1 MTVAPLQTLDSET
14 IGFAQLLG
22 LTDGAD
28 AAQWARIRSKQ
39 LDAGRHLALFLL
51 AANLIGAALVVP
63 LFAGNEP
70 LTYLIGWAAL
80 VGIVAVAVA
89 IRRLSTHHRDG
100 GYASARDVRTTLWE
114 GVALAVVWAVPVFA
128 FRVDPGSHGTYALWM
143 ILALL
148 MTAGAMA
155 MAPLALAT
163 IAFLGG
169 LGAAVSLGIALD
181 GSPTGAAA
189 TALFT
194 VMLIVIC
201 LHRARALVVIRAVQI
216 ALAERNDT
224 VSLLLREFE
233 ETAADWLW
241 ETDAGKQIVKASP
254 RFAYACGL
262 DPIAINGQSFL
273 RVLAGPAWDT
283 GHFSDALREL
293 AAKMKARESF
303 RDLRIPV
310 EVNGEQRWWQVSAS
324 PRFDEKG
331 SFCGFRG
338 VGSDVTEQCMSADR
352 IARMA
357 RFDTLTGL
365 PNRLMINETLVQAMA
380 EAERNGQ
387 RCSFMMID
395 LDRFKAVNDTLGH
408 PIGDRLLA
416 RVSARLAQLMDA
428 STVCGRLGGD
438 EFAVVVRDAT
448 RIDAVEALARR
459 IIDTLSQPY
468 EIDAHTLYIGAS
480 VGLAIGPRDGRTAE
494 MLIRSAD
501 LALYRAK
508 DAGRGVYHAYEPELH
523 VQAEERRVLEMAL
536 RQAVERN
543 ELHLQYQPVVDAGN
557 GRLTGF
563 EALLRW
569 RHPELGLISPE
580 KFVPLAE
587 ESRLIGPIGE
597 WVVRTACAEAAQWP
611 STVRIAVNVSPDQ
624 LQNPQFVA
632 VVASALANSRLP
644 PERLELEVTESVF
657 LHEGLGTTKVLDQL
671 LSLGIRLSLDDFGT
685 GYSSLGYLSRTRFS
699 SIKIDRSFVQGA
711 SSGVKKR
718 WRSSA
723 PSSPSPRA
731 WAWRPRPRASR
742 PRRST
747 GSSKS
752 WAARRCRASSSAAR
766 SVSKTPARSSRAAG
780 TPRPPPDP
788 ISRGRAPSSSANSAS
803 HCVPCPC
810 RVRPA
815 LDGGGHSR
823 PPSSYAHNR
832 RRSGPPWP
840 CA

>member
-1 MTVAPLQTLDSET
+1 M
-14 IGFAQLLG
+14 LG

-169 LGAAVSLGIALD
+169 LGAAVSLRTALD

-365 PNRLMINETLVQAMA
+365 PNRLMINETLAQAMA

-624 LQNPQFVA
+624 LQNPQFVS

-657 LHEGLGTTKVLDQL
+657 LHEGLGTTKVLEQL

-711 SSGVKKR
+711 SSGVKE
-718 WRSSA
+718 A
-723 PSSPSPRA
+723 VAIIRA
-731 WAWRPRPRASR
+731 VVALAQSLGMATTAEGVETEEEHRLVQELGCTKVQGFFFSR
-742 PRRST
+742 PLSVEDARALVARS
-747 GSSKS
+747 
-752 WAARRCRASSSAAR
+752 WNASAA
-766 SVSKTPARSSRAAG
+766 A
-780 TPRPPPDP
+780 
-788 ISRGRAPSSSANSAS
+788 
-803 HCVPCPC
+803 
-810 RVRPA
+810 
-815 LDGGGHSR
+815 
-823 PPSSYAHNR
+823 
-832 RRSGPPWP
+832 
-840 CA
+840 

>member
-169 LGAAVSLGIALD
+169 LGAAVSLRTALD

-365 PNRLMINETLVQAMA
+365 PNRLMINETLAQAMA

-624 LQNPQFVA
+624 LQNPQFVS

-657 LHEGLGTTKVLDQL
+657 LHEGLGTTKVLEQL

-711 SSGVKKR
+711 SSGVKE
-718 WRSSA
+718 A
-723 PSSPSPRA
+723 VAIIRA
-731 WAWRPRPRASR
+731 VVALAQSLGMATTAEGVETEEEHRLVQELGCTKVQGFFFSR
-742 PRRST
+742 PLSVEDARALVARS
-747 GSSKS
+747 
-752 WAARRCRASSSAAR
+752 WNASAA
-766 SVSKTPARSSRAAG
+766 A
-780 TPRPPPDP
+780 
-788 ISRGRAPSSSANSAS
+788 
-803 HCVPCPC
+803 
-810 RVRPA
+810 
-815 LDGGGHSR
+815 
-823 PPSSYAHNR
+823 
-832 RRSGPPWP
+832 
-840 CA
+840 

>member
-1 MTVAPLQTLDSET
+1 
-14 IGFAQLLG
+14 
-22 LTDGAD
+22 
-28 AAQWARIRSKQ
+28 
-39 LDAGRHLALFLL
+39 
-51 AANLIGAALVVP
+51 
-63 LFAGNEP
+63 
-70 LTYLIGWAAL
+70 
-80 VGIVAVAVA
+80 VA

-169 LGAAVSLGIALD
+169 LGAAVSLRIALD

-365 PNRLMINETLVQAMA
+365 PNRLMINETLAQAMA

-597 WVVRTACAEAAQWP
+597 WVVRTACAEAARWP

-657 LHEGLGTTKVLDQL
+657 LHEGLGTTKVLEQL

-711 SSGVKKR
+711 SSGVKE
-718 WRSSA
+718 A
-723 PSSPSPRA
+723 VAIIRA
-731 WAWRPRPRASR
+731 VVALAQSLGMATTAEGVETEEEHRLVQELGCTKVQGFFFSR
-742 PRRST
+742 PLSVEDARALVARS
-747 GSSKS
+747 
-752 WAARRCRASSSAAR
+752 WNASAA
-766 SVSKTPARSSRAAG
+766 A
-780 TPRPPPDP
+780 
-788 ISRGRAPSSSANSAS
+788 
-803 HCVPCPC
+803 
-810 RVRPA
+810 
-815 LDGGGHSR
+815 
-823 PPSSYAHNR
+823 
-832 RRSGPPWP
+832 
-840 CA
+840 